1 MPSCNHST
9 NWNTGIGLLL
19 GFLLLA
25 GCTTFGSL
33 TRTSTANHEGPQ
45 ASQCGACHVD
55 QYREWQ
61 VTAHAKAFTSTT
73 FQEAAGS
80 PPEKECLNCHSPLEI
95 RTAQTESRAF
105 HQQEGVTCISCHL
118 SEGKMHGPH
127 ASSALFNPHPVE
139 EDRTFYASQSLC
151 AACHAETHTQWQKAA
166 ARQET
171 RTCQECHQP
180 VVQRRATQG
189 TNFFSKIL
197 VAFEDELPTR
207 SHEITLEKMVNFPGG
222 VTITALAIKT
232 GPNAPALEVTLRNNL
247 PHDLPTGTYGE
258 KEVQLVLTSAKDKEL
273 LADKKVQVSN
283 EQHPIAAGETK
294 KIVIPL
300 ASTDVLSGTLRLQ
313 LERHSES
320 HAGRPPILLAST
332 TIDSVSEALH

>member
-1 MPSCNHST
+1 MQFSHRIVHFGAGT
-9 NWNTGIGLLL
+9 AILL
-19 GFLLLA
+19 GSLLLA
-25 GCTTFGSL
+25 GCTTFGDL
-33 TRTSTANHEGPQ
+33 TRTSTEAHEGPR
-45 ASQCGACHVD
+45 AIQCGECHGE

-61 VTAHAKAFTSTT
+61 GSAHAKAFTSTT

-80 PPEKECLNCHSPLEI
+80 PPEEECLKCHSPLEI
-95 RTAQTESRAF
+95 RAGKTESRSF

-118 SEGKMHGPH
+118 SEGKMYGPH
-127 ASSALFNPHPVE
+127 ASSALVNPHPVG
-139 EDRTFYASQSLC
+139 EDRTFYTSPSLC

-171 RTCQECHQP
+171 RTCQECHQA

-189 TNFFSKIL
+189 TDFFSNIL

-207 SHEITLEKMVNFPGG
+207 SHAITLEKMVNFPGG
-222 VTITALAIKT
+222 VTITALAIQT

-258 KEVQLVLTSAKDKEL
+258 KEIRLVLASAT
-273 LADKKVQVSN
+273 DKKLLVDKIVQVSN
-283 EQHPIAAGETK
+283 EQHPLT
-294 KIVIPL
+294 PL
-300 ASTDVLSGTLRLQ
+300 ASGDILSGTLRLN

-320 HAGRPPILLAST
+320 HAGRLPILLAST
-332 TIDSVSEALH
+332 TIDPVFEALQ

>member
-1 MPSCNHST
+1 MPSSNHST
-9 NWNTGIGLLL
+9 TWNTGIILLL

-25 GCTTFGSL
+25 GCTTFGNL
-33 TRTSTANHEGPQ
+33 TRIPPEGLEGPR

-61 VTAHAKAFTSTT
+61 GTAHAKAFTSTT

-80 PPEKECLNCHSPLEI
+80 PPEKECLKCHSPLEVRAGKI
-95 RTAQTESRAF
+95 ESRAF

-151 AACHAETHTQWQKAA
+151 AACHAETHAQWQKTA

-189 TNFFSKIL
+189 TNVFSNIL

-222 VTITALAIKT
+222 VTVTAWAIKA
-232 GPNAPALEVTLRNNL
+232 GPNAPAVEVTLRNNL

-258 KEVQLVLTSAKDKEL
+258 KEIQLVLTSEKDKEL
-273 LADKKVQVSN
+273 LADKIVQVSN

-294 KIVIPL
+294 KIIIPL
-300 ASTDVLSGTLRLQ
+300 ASGDILSGPLRLN

-320 HAGRPPILLAST
+320 HAGRLPILLASI

>member
-1 MPSCNHST
+1 MPSFNHST

-19 GFLLLA
+19 GLLVLA

-33 TRTSTANHEGPQ
+33 TRTSTATHEGPQ

-61 VTAHAKAFTSTT
+61 GTAHAKAFTSTT
-73 FQEAAGS
+73 FQEAAGN
-80 PPEKECLNCHSPLEI
+80 PPEQECLKCHSPLEI
-95 RTAQTESRAF
+95 RAEKTESRAF

-151 AACHAETHTQWQKAA
+151 AACHAETHAQWQKTA

-189 TNFFSKIL
+189 TNFLSNIL

-222 VTITALAIKT
+222 VTITAQIMPT

-258 KEVQLVLTSAKDKEL
+258 KEIQLVLTSEKDKEL
-273 LADKKVQVSN
+273 LTDKRVQVSN
-283 EQHPIAAGETK
+283 EQNPIAAGETT
-294 KIVIPL
+294 KIVIPM
-300 ASTDVLSGTLRLQ
+300 ASTGDLSGTLRLK

-332 TIDSVSEALH
+332 TIDSISEALH

>member
-1 MPSCNHST
+1 
-9 NWNTGIGLLL
+9 
-19 GFLLLA
+19 
-25 GCTTFGSL
+25 
-33 TRTSTANHEGPQ
+33 
-45 ASQCGACHVD
+45 
-55 QYREWQ
+55 
-61 VTAHAKAFTSTT
+61 
-73 FQEAAGS
+73 
-80 PPEKECLNCHSPLEI
+80 
-95 RTAQTESRAF
+95 
-105 HQQEGVTCISCHL
+105 
-118 SEGKMHGPH
+118 MHGPH

-139 EDRTFYASQSLC
+139 EDRSFYASQSLC
-151 AACHAETHTQWQKAA
+151 AACHAETYTLWQKTA
-166 ARQET
+166 ARQEI

-222 VTITALAIKT
+222 VTITALVIKT

-258 KEVQLVLTSAKDKEL
+258 KEIQLVLTSAKDKEL
-273 LADKKVQVSN
+273 LTDKRVQVSN

-294 KIVIPL
+294 KIVIPI
-300 ASTDVLSGTLRLQ
+300 ASTGGLSGTLHLK

-320 HAGRPPILLAST
+320 HAGRPSILLAST